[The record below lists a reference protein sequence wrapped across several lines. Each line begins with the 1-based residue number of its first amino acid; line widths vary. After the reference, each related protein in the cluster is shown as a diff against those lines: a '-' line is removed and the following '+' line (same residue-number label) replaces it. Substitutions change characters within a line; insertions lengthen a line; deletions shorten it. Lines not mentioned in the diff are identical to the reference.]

1 VASITGLTVLVV
13 DDDDDTRDL
22 LEMFLTGEGAA
33 VRSADS
39 AENARTRLGEGGV
52 DVILTDASLPDE
64 DGFAFVARLREEPA
78 TARIPAIAITGY
90 TDARAREQA
99 REAGFQKFITKPFD
113 VFALPAAIASVVAA
127 SQQAPHSTFEE
138 EIPRLIEGRDM
149 RTLLGLLNE
158 PTPYR
163 YTSILRFDGDRLESV
178 WTLDRQ
184 DESADTFRLDVPVDA
199 SYCGLVRDAGAPF
212 VVADAL
218 EDPRVQTHPKRSTLR
233 SYCGVPIYRPDGSMF
248 GTLCHYDRDP
258 HPVEEATVAAM
269 KRIAD
274 LLSPVL
280 PVAGRAA
287 VATS

>member
-1 VASITGLTVLVV
+1 MLVV

-33 VRSADS
+33 VRTADS

-64 DGFAFVARLREEPA
+64 DGFAFVARLRKEPA
-78 TARIPAIAITGY
+78 TCKIPAIAITGY
-90 TDARAREQA
+90 ADARAREQA
-99 REAGFQKFITKPFD
+99 REAGIQKFITKPFD

-127 SQQAPHSTFEE
+127 SQPAPHSTFED
-138 EIPRLIEGRDM
+138 EIPRLIAGRDM

-158 PTPYR
+158 RTPYR

-184 DESADTFRLDVPVDA
+184 DESADSFRLDVPVEA
-199 SYCGLVRDAGAPF
+199 SYCALVRDVDAPF
-212 VVADAL
+212 VIADAL
-218 EDPRVQTHPKRSTLR
+218 EDPRVEKHPKRSALR
-233 SYCGVPIYRPDGSMF
+233 SYCGVPIYRSDGSMF
-248 GTLCHYDRDP
+248 GTLCHYDAHP
-258 HPVEEATVAAM
+258 HPVEEATIAAM

-274 LLSPVL
+274 LLAPVL
-280 PVAGRAA
+280 PVAGQ
-287 VATS
+287 ATLTTH